1 MRVSI
6 DGILLGFVA
15 LLGIYDGMR
24 VLRLP
29 VFVPEPFGSGSY
41 LIGVSSLLLLAVV
54 VEALLHPVTLI
65 RADRVRRRR
74 LFSLL
79 RNTEIQAWLAL
90 VLYVVLLEAI
100 GYFLSTLSYL
110 MISVRVFGERRWLW
124 LMASGGALTFIF
136 YMLFQKLAGIP
147 LP

>member
-6 DGILLGFVA
+6 DCILLGVAA
-15 LLGIYDGMR
+15 LLGVYDGMR

-29 VFVPEPFGSGSY
+29 VFVPEPLGSGFY
-41 LIGVSSLLLLAVV
+41 LIGVASLLFFAVV
-54 VEALLHPVTLI
+54 LESGLHPVNRI
-65 RADRVRRRR
+65 RADRERIRK
-74 LFSLL
+74 LSSLL
-79 RNTEIQAWLAL
+79 RKAEILAWLAL

-110 MISVRVFGERRWLW
+110 MISIRIFGERRWLW

>member
-1 MRVSI
+1 MRVSV
-6 DGILLGFVA
+6 DSILLGIVA

-24 VLRLP
+24 VLRFP
-29 VFVPEPFGSGSY
+29 VFVPEPLGSGFY
-41 LIGVSSLLLLAVV
+41 LIGVSSLLFFAVA
-54 VEALLHPVTLI
+54 VEAVWHPVTLI
-65 RADRVRRRR
+65 RADRARIKR

-79 RNTEIQAWLAL
+79 RNAEIQAWLAL

-110 MISVRVFGERRWLW
+110 MISIRIFGERRWLW
-124 LMASGGALTFIF
+124 LIVGGGALAFIF

>member
-1 MRVSI
+1 MRVSV
-6 DGILLGFVA
+6 DSILLGFMA
-15 LLGIYDGMR
+15 LMGIYEGMR

-29 VFVPEPFGSGSY
+29 VFVPEPLGSGAY

-54 VEALLHPVTLI
+54 MEALLHPVTLI
-65 RADRVRRRR
+65 PADRAKSRR

-79 RNTEIQAWLAL
+79 RNAEIQAWLAL

-110 MISVRVFGERRWLW
+110 MISIRIFGERRWLW

-136 YMLFQKLAGIP
+136 YLLFQRLAGIP